1 MSDAPRSPSRFSFA
15 RWLRPEKP
23 GGSTRPLR
31 DDQALI
37 DELREDLAARDAAL
51 EEARREAN
59 EARAS
64 RREFLAAMNHEL
76 RTPLNAILGFG
87 QVLDMSTLDEDQRDS
102 LRQVLKG
109 GRHLLRL
116 VNELLEISQL
126 DAGNLDLSPEPVG
139 VGEPLAEAR
148 DLVQPLAAERGIA
161 LDMPGEGDAGQWIQA
176 DRHRLK
182 QVLLNLLS
190 NAIKFNYPRGRVAVR
205 VSTPDDTR
213 VRIAVSDTGPGLSPD
228 QVARLFAPFERLEA
242 TNDGIEGTGLGL
254 TLCRGLIRR
263 MGGAIGVD
271 STRGQGATFWV
282 ELPSTVEVAS
292 PTVMDALPDGARWTT
307 DRLAPGLVLHIEDNS
322 SNLRLIERLLATR
335 PGVRVMAAMQGRL
348 GLDLAREHQP
358 ALILLDLNLPDTHGL
373 DVLRRLAGD
382 ARTAGIPVVV
392 VTADVTPGQTRRA
405 HALGARAVLAKPLDV
420 APFLTIV
427 DGLLARKVE
436 TSCPRA

>member
-1 MSDAPRSPSRFSFA
+1 MSAAPKSPSRFSFA
-15 RWLRPEKP
+15 NWLSPDRADA
-23 GGSTRPLR
+23 TRRADRERELVDNLR
-31 DDQALI
+31 A
-37 DELREDLAARDAAL
+37 ELAARDAAL
-51 EEARREAN
+51 DEARREAN
-59 EARAS
+59 EARAT

-87 QVLDMSTLDEDQRDS
+87 QVLDMSALDEEQRDS

-126 DAGNLDLSPEPVG
+126 DAGNLELSPEPVG
-139 VGEPLAEAR
+139 IGELLADTR
-148 DLVQPLAAERGIA
+148 DLVQPMAAERA
-161 LDMPGEGDAGQWIQA
+161 VTLDMPDVTTAWVQA

-190 NAIKFNYPRGRVAVR
+190 NAIKFNHPRGRVAVR
-205 VSTPDDTR
+205 VAARDDG
-213 VRIAVSDTGPGLSPD
+213 RIRISVTDTGPGLSPD
-228 QVARLFAPFERLEA
+228 QVARLFAPFERLDA

-254 TLCRGLIRR
+254 TLCRGLVRS
-263 MGGAIGVD
+263 MDGDIGVE

-282 ELPSTVEVAS
+282 DLPSTAEVAS
-292 PTVMDALPDGARWTT
+292 PTVVDGPPDGPAASPETP
-307 DRLAPGLVLHIEDNS
+307 APGLVLHIEDNS

-358 ALILLDLNLPDTHGL
+358 ALIVLDLNLPDTHGL

-382 ARTAGIPVVV
+382 VRTAGIPVVV
-392 VTADVTPGQTRRA
+392 VTADVTPGQARRA
-405 HALGARAVLAKPLDV
+405 QALGARAVLAKPLDV

-427 DGLLARKVE
+427 DGLLARRVE
-436 TSCPRA
+436 TLCPRA